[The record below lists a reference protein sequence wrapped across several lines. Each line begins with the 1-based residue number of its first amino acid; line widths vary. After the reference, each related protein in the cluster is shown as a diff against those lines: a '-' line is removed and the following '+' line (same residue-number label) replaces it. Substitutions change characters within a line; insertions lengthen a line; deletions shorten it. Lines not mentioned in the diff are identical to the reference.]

1 MYLFQIN
8 VVTGDVRGGSVFRG
22 QTRLQIGG
30 KWHELLGRVERPY
43 RGVMAG
49 LVYNKL
55 RCGMVWYGM
64 TWYGMALQGGHGR
77 ARLQQT
83 QVWYG
88 MV

>member
-1 MYLFQIN
+1 M
-8 VVTGDVRGGSVFRG
+8 VTGNVRGGSVFRG

-55 RCGMVWYGM
+55 RYGMVWYDM
-64 TWYGMALQGGHGR
+64 
-77 ARLQQT
+77 
-83 QVWYG
+83 VWYG
-88 MV
+88 PTGGSWPGSSTTNSGDRRSMD